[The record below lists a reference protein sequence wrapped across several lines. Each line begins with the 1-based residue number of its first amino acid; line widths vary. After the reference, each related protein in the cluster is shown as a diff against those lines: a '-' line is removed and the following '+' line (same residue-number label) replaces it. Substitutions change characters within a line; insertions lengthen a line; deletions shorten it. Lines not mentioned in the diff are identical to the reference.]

1 MTSFIGRILSSSFL
15 LLALSPSQP
24 ALAQSASWTPVGP
37 DGGDA
42 RSFAPDPT
50 DPKHV
55 YLGTTNS
62 WIYQTEDGGAS
73 WHTLAKLAKSDDLIL
88 DNVVVDQSDPKTLL
102 VGAWIV
108 DHPGGGL
115 FISHDAGK
123 TWTTVEAMKGQSIR
137 AVTQAPSD
145 PKTWIVGTLRG
156 VYRSEDGGKSWA
168 AVDSGTKSS
177 ITDLVQLSDGRVFA
191 VALDGVSLTSDDRGH
206 TFKVRQRAD
215 QRALTALTISAE
227 NPILFSDSGVVKD

>member
-1 MTSFIGRILSSSFL
+1 MTSFIGRILSSSLL

-24 ALAQSASWTPVGP
+24 ALAQSASWVPVGP

-42 RSFAPDPT
+42 RSFAADPT
-50 DPKHV
+50 NDKHL

-73 WHTLAKLAKSDDLIL
+73 WHRLAKLAKTDDLIL
-88 DNVVVDQSDPKTLL
+88 DNIVVDQSDPKTLL

-123 TWTTVEAMKGQSIR
+123 TWTTVDAMKDQSIR
-137 AVTQAPSD
+137 ALTQAPSD
-145 PKTWIVGTLRG
+145 PKILIAGTLKG
-156 VYRSEDGGKSWA
+156 SFA
-168 AVDSGTKSS
+168 AKTAACSGTRS
-177 ITDLVQLSDGRVFA
+177 R
-191 VALDGVSLTSDDRGH
+191 
-206 TFKVRQRAD
+206 
-215 QRALTALTISAE
+215 
-227 NPILFSDSGVVKD
+227 P